1 MRQFLDT
8 QKSVMQTFLRS
19 YADEATLI
27 AAQQLSLS
35 PQQRISSPDQ
45 PRPRMPPPAADV
57 ADRTQAISLAPFQ
70 SGLVS
75 QARTLSPETVVP
87 ELVPPEWESQTE
99 LAAREMP
106 ATSSLLP
113 VTSLS
118 QPMGLDIPD
127 REGLTARL
135 VAIVSERTGYPPE
148 MLDLDLDLEADL
160 GIDSIK
166 RIEILGNY
174 QKSFDFTADEDIAVI
189 MEELA
194 KIKTLRGVIEWVDTR
209 LRGVVAGQSGDV
221 AIRPKSPEH
230 LDAEVWGEIE
240 PLMLPEASAPVNGAE
255 VVHRYTLTSV
265 EQPLPDGIDRE
276 GARHRTSGG
285 RDR

>member
-1 MRQFLDT
+1 
-8 QKSVMQTFLRS
+8 
-19 YADEATLI
+19 
-27 AAQQLSLS
+27 
-35 PQQRISSPDQ
+35 
-45 PRPRMPPPAADV
+45 
-57 ADRTQAISLAPFQ
+57 
-70 SGLVS
+70 
-75 QARTLSPETVVP
+75 
-87 ELVPPEWESQTE
+87 
-99 LAAREMP
+99 MP
-106 ATSSLLP
+106 ATG
-113 VTSLS
+113 VS
-118 QPMGLDIPD
+118 QPVGPDIPD

-240 PLMLPEASAPVNGAE
+240 PLMLPEASA
-255 VVHRYTLTSV
+255 SWK
-265 EQPLPDGIDRE
+265 PLPQ
-276 GARHRTSGG
+276 
-285 RDR
+285 